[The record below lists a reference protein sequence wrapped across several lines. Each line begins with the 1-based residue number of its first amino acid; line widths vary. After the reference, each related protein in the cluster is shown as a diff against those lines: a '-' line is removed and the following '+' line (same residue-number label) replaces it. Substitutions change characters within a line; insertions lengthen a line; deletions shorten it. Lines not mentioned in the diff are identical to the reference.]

1 MWFRILSQEMQ
12 VQTGCCSREV
22 IQRQP
27 GQMWAVINPWTMYLT
42 YGDKEILRLQYQSMK
57 GWIDFMKD
65 HSVDHIWNYKLQFG
79 DWVALDAEEGSYF
92 GATPNDL
99 TCTAYFA
106 YSTQLF
112 VKIAE
117 ILGRTEDVKAYSEL
131 HKKIVEKFQKT
142 FFDRNGVMT
151 AQTQTAI

>member
-1 MWFRILSQEMQ
+1 MQ
-12 VQTGCCSREV
+12 QGSHSAAAWADV
-22 IQRQP
+22 
-27 GQMWAVINPWTMYLT
+27 AVINPWTMYLT

-65 HSVDHIWNYKLQFG
+65 PSVDYIWNYKIPFG

-117 ILGRTEDVKAYSEL
+117 ILGRTCLLYTSRCV
-131 HKKIVEKFQKT
+131 
-142 FFDRNGVMT
+142 
-151 AQTQTAI
+151 